1 VAEWLK
7 AHAWKACIRETVSWV
22 RIPPSPPRINYLTLW
37 LVWFFGRCEFF
48 RRSRGLC
55 ANPVTTDFVRRRI
68 PAHLP
73 RARHVCL
80 VSAIRWYGGLRPNTR
95 IHGGRVRRET
105 RDRWGY
111 LLAHT
116 TQTSGA
122 NPRTCRCWFQSSGN
136 RVSSIKWRAVSSG
149 GCLPQRIALTMS
161 GANIVRRKSRV
172 T

>member
-1 VAEWLK
+1 LNAPHSK
-7 AHAWKACIRETVSWV
+7 CGIRATVSGV
-22 RIPPSPPRINYLTLW
+22 RIPPSPPRINHLTGW
-37 LVWFFGRCEFF
+37 LVWFFGRSEFF
-48 RRSRGLC
+48 RRSRGF
-55 ANPVTTDFVRRRI
+55 ARI
-68 PAHLP
+68 QQRQVSCGDEFLRHLP
-73 RARHVCL
+73 RARHVRL